1 MGKLGEYGVALVW
14 KSMKQQKVT
23 TVSSSAELIGL
34 SDMFDLL
41 LQCASYKLVEF
52 NNVRQVT
59 PFTVCTRITSAL
71 S

>member
-41 LQCASYKLVEF
+41 QCAYKLVEF

-71 S
+71 LS